1 MVIRL
6 VIGYSKLVSVALK
19 REDWEKEWVGVL
31 RGMGAAVLFLFVC
44 LGVSVVI
51 ESVCVRD
58 CRCLGLC
65 AVGIVG

>member
-1 MVIRL
+1 
-6 VIGYSKLVSVALK
+6 
-19 REDWEKEWVGVL
+19 VL